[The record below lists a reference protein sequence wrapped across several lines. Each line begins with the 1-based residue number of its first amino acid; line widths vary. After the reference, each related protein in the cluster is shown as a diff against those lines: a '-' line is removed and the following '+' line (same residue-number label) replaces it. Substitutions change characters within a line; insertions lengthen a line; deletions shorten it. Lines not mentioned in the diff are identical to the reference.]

1 VHLAGALWQLPGDE
15 IDAFAGGLVDVGAGD
30 WYTAQQ
36 IRAHNVDVGS
46 TLPREGAPGEID
58 VWMLG
63 AHALHPGCAYRW
75 IRYASGA
82 RVQAQVARFFGATP
96 VNGDACA
103 ALGKAP
109 CRALHADA
117 AAPLLKRIAFR
128 HTPVENCGGGRIC
141 VPFARWEQ
149 VWNDVRSS

>member
-1 VHLAGALWQLPGDE
+1 
-15 IDAFAGGLVDVGAGD
+15 VGAGD
-30 WYTAQQ
+30 WYTAGQ
-36 IRAHNVDVGS
+36 IRDQNVDVGL

-75 IRYASGA
+75 MRYASGA
-82 RVQAQVARFFGATP
+82 RVQAQVARYYGATP
-96 VNGDACA
+96 VNAGACA
-103 ALGKAP
+103 FLGRAA

-117 AAPLLKRIAFR
+117 SGSLLKRIAFR

-149 VWNDVRSS
+149 SWTDLRSS